1 MKKIALLAALLFSGV
16 LFAQS
21 TDIND
26 YKYVVLPKQ
35 FTFLSDKNQFSLN
48 DLTKMMFE
56 KKGFEVYYEG
66 DEMPFELKMDKC
78 KALYGDLIMDSK
90 FLSTQMTI
98 VLKNCVGQEV
108 FKSLEGSSKE
118 KELRKAYYESLREAS
133 KSLEVTDY
141 KYKGENAQPLQ
152 QQTSQDKTT
161 VAQSKDNQLYAKP
174 TSYGYEL
181 LDKTQKTV
189 LKMYKTSQS
198 DSYSAKM
205 EDITGVVFKKDGN
218 WVFEY
223 YLNDEPVSQVLN
235 IKF

>member
-1 MKKIALLAALLFSGV
+1 MKKIALFAALLFGGV

-35 FTFLSDKNQFSLN
+35 FVFLSEKNQYNIN
-48 DLTKMMFE
+48 DLTKMLFE

-78 KALYGDLIMDSK
+78 KALYGDLIAGSK
-90 FLSTQMTI
+90 LLSTQMTI
-98 VLKNCVGQEV
+98 VLKNCVDQEV

-118 KELRKAYYESLREAS
+118 KELRRAYYESLREAS
-133 KSLEVTDY
+133 RSLEATDY
-141 KYKGENAQPLQ
+141 KYKGEKATPLQ
-152 QQTSQDKTT
+152 ASGDSNAPVVQN
-161 VAQSKDNQLYAKP
+161 KDNQLYAKP

-181 LDKTQKTV
+181 LDKTQKVV
-189 LKMYKTSQS
+189 LKMYKTSQP

-205 EDITGVVFKKDGN
+205 EDITGVVFKRDGS

-223 YLNDEPVSQVLN
+223 YLNDEPVSKVLN

>member
-1 MKKIALLAALLFSGV
+1 MKKIALFAALLFSGV

-26 YKYVVLPKQ
+26 YKYVVLPKH
-35 FTFLSDKNQFSLN
+35 FDFLSEKNQYNMN
-48 DLTKMMFE
+48 DITKMLFE
-56 KKGFEVYYEG
+56 KKGFEVYFEG

-78 KALYGDLIMDSK
+78 KALYGDLLLDSK
-90 FLSTQMTI
+90 LLSTQITI
-98 VLKNCVGQEV
+98 VLKNCVDQEV
-108 FKSLEGSSKE
+108 FKSLEGKSKE
-118 KELRKAYYESLREAS
+118 KELRRAYYESLRDAS
-133 KSLEVTDY
+133 KSLDATDY
-141 KYKGENAQPLQ
+141 KFKGESATPHQASEEKAPVVQNR
-152 QQTSQDKTT
+152 
-161 VAQSKDNQLYAKP
+161 DNQLYAKP

-181 LDKTQKTV
+181 IDKSQKTV
-189 LKMYKTSQS
+189 LKMYKTSQP

-205 EDITGVVFKKDGN
+205 EDITGVVFKRDGS